1 MKLIKS
7 IYNRFLE
14 LFKSISQKEEQT
26 TKTKSSLKGAPEVT
40 PVKKRRGRPPKK
52 K

>member
-7 IYNRFLE
+7 IHNCFLK
-14 LFKSISQKEEQT
+14 LFKSESKVEDK
-26 TKTKSSLKGAPEVT
+26 KTKSTSQKRTPEVT

-52 K
+52 N

>member
-7 IYNRFLE
+7 IYNRFLK
-14 LFKSISQKEEQT
+14 LFKSISQKEDIK
-26 TKTKSSLKGAPEVT
+26 TKTQSSLERAPEVT